1 MRWKKW
7 IPLVVALVFGVIA
20 AVIARGMIASGGGI
34 SDASSEEMVSVVVAS
49 NDIAPGMEL
58 TAELLATSQVPL
70 ELAPRRAF
78 RMPSELLG
86 SVSQIEIPK
95 GQQILQTMLAAGGS
109 GTGLQALVP
118 PGMRAIALEVNEFS
132 GVGGML
138 VPGSRV
144 DVLVTLPSGSNGEPI
159 SRTIVQNVK
168 VTAIGQRLT
177 RGEGE
182 GQDFKSVT
190 LVTTPE
196 QAEAI
201 ELATTNGRP
210 RLVLRSGRDNAAR
223 ESSGMTLAELRGSG
237 ETVASAPVTIDPI
250 AIAPVEVEPI
260 ALAKPIAEVPA
271 VSPVVAATQPVAPPS
286 VDTAIARR
294 APVQLILGGVE
305 STVMVD
311 DIAAPPREAFTG
323 NLIEP

>member
-1 MRWKKW
+1 MRFKKW
-7 IPLVVALVFGVIA
+7 VPLAVALVFGAIA
-20 AVIARGMIASGGGI
+20 AKVARDMIVDGGRGG
-34 SDASSEEMVSVVVAS
+34 DASAGEMVSVVVAAD
-49 NDIAPGMEL
+49 DIPPGTEL
-58 TAELLATSQVPL
+58 TPELLATSQVPL
-70 ELAPRRAF
+70 EVAPRRAF
-78 RMPSELLG
+78 RTPSELLG
-86 SVSQIEIPK
+86 SITQIEVPK

-118 PGMRAIALEVNEFS
+118 PGMRAISIEVNEFS

-144 DVLVTLPSGSNGEPI
+144 DVIVTLPSKEANGDPI

-168 VTAIGQRLT
+168 ITAVGQRLS
-177 RGEGE
+177 RGEGKLE
-182 GQDFKSVT
+182 DVTFKSVT

-210 RLVLRSGRDNAAR
+210 RLVLRSGRDNASR
-223 ESSGMTLAELRGSG
+223 ESMGTTLAELRGNMNQA
-237 ETVASAPVTIDPI
+237 VAAVPEKLQ
-250 AIAPVEVEPI
+250 PVEVEPVC
-260 ALAKPIAEVPA
+260 EVPQPP
-271 VSPVVAATQPVAPPS
+271 PVAAIVAPATQPAAS
-286 VDTAIARR
+286 VLAQGPRR
-294 APVQLILGGVE
+294 APIQLILGGVE

-311 DIAAPPREAFTG
+311 DPGPAPREAFTG